1 MFLRR
6 NQAEDLRFSLA
17 RRSDNPTPRE
27 WFSTGAGWGF
37 FGERIAVKGGL
48 CLWRVFG
55 EAVQEEVVGLFALA
69 AGGFKP
75 AAQDAVVLQTLAGT
89 RNWGARL
96 FSKGG
101 SLRLCQRWQPE
112 QQRSQSDNR

>member
-1 MFLRR
+1 
-6 NQAEDLRFSLA
+6 
-17 RRSDNPTPRE
+17 
-27 WFSTGAGWGF
+27 
-37 FGERIAVKGGL
+37 
-48 CLWRVFG
+48 
-55 EAVQEEVVGLFALA
+55 LA